1 MSTNFLLREVK
12 ELGKDVLYSSA
23 FQKAVLQEHH
33 YSSTVARHSLVVA
46 MIALSMCYWLAR
58 IGIRVNKREVVI
70 ASLGHDLGILGRKT
84 IIKTESLKI
93 LILNLD
99 ILKFA
104 IYNSFIFCLFAF
116 SKATPAAYGGSQKVL
131 RELVPNLSEKAYKAV
146 RWHMFPVF
154 SPLALSWIGLIVT
167 IADKRASFKDRKK
180 NDKTV

>member
-70 ASLGHDLGILGRKT
+70 ASLSHDLGILGRKT
-84 IIKTESLKI
+84 K
-93 LILNLD
+93 
-99 ILKFA
+99 
-104 IYNSFIFCLFAF
+104 YSFGLQC
-116 SKATPAAYGGSQKVL
+116 AYQHPRDSEKVL
-131 RELVPNLSEKAYKAV
+131 RELVPNLSEKTYKAV

-154 SPLALSWIGLIVT
+154 SPLALSWVGLIVT

>member
-84 IIKTESLKI
+84 KYFFGLQ
-93 LILNLD
+93 
-99 ILKFA
+99 
-104 IYNSFIFCLFAF
+104 C
-116 SKATPAAYGGSQKVL
+116 AYQHPRDSEKVL
-131 RELVPNLSEKAYKAV
+131 RELVPNLSEKTYKAV